1 MNAPV
6 TLRAQRGATLIVG
19 LIMLVL
25 ITLVV
30 TAAFTISSGNLRA
43 VGNMQFRNEAVA
55 AANAATEEVLTSLL
69 IGGSKIAP
77 PAQDIPE
84 DINNDGTT
92 DYNVHI
98 SPPTCVRASVAA
110 PGFSSS
116 LSLGNIMTTQAY
128 WNTIWDIQA
137 DVSDAV
143 TGATVRV
150 RQGVRV
156 LLTHDQMISVC
167 P

>member
-25 ITLVV
+25 ITLMV
-30 TAAFTISSGNLRA
+30 TAAFMISTGNLRA
-43 VGNMQFRNEAVA
+43 VGNMQYRNEAIA
-55 AANAATEEVLTSLL
+55 AANAATEEVLNSLL
-69 IGGSKIAP
+69 TGGSEVAP
-77 PAQDIPE
+77 PGQEIGV
-84 DINNDGTT
+84 DINNDGSFE
-92 DYNVHI
+92 YNVVI
-98 SPPTCVRASVAA
+98 APPACVRASKAA

-116 LSLGNIMTTQAY
+116 LSLGKAMSTTSF

-137 DVSDAV
+137 DVNDAA

-156 LLTHDQMISVC
+156 LLTQSQKTSVC

>member
-1 MNAPV
+1 MNAPI
-6 TLRAQRGATLIVG
+6 TLRAQRGATLVVG

-25 ITLVV
+25 ITLLV
-30 TAAFTISSGNLRA
+30 TAAFMISNGNLRA
-43 VGNMQFRNEAVA
+43 VGNMQFRNEAIA
-55 AANAATEEVLTSLL
+55 AANAATEEVLNSLL
-69 IGGSKIAP
+69 TKGSTVAP
-77 PAQDIPE
+77 PQQDIPV
-84 DINNDGTT
+84 DIDNNGST
-92 DYNVHI
+92 DYMVHI

-110 PGFSSS
+110 PGYSSS
-116 LSLGNIMTTQAY
+116 LSLGNIMTTQSF
-128 WNTIWDIQA
+128 WNTIWDIQD

-156 LLTHDQMISVC
+156 LLTHSQKDAVC

>member
-30 TAAFTISSGNLRA
+30 TAAFMISSGNLRA

-69 IGGSKIAP
+69 TGGSMVAP
-77 PAQDIPE
+77 PSQSISV
-84 DINNDGTT
+84 DINNDGN
-92 DYNVHI
+92 DEYNVTI
-98 SPPTCVRASVAA
+98 AKPTCVRASKAA

-116 LSLGNIMTTQAY
+116 LSLGKAMSTSSF

-137 DVSDAV
+137 DVDDIV
-143 TGATVRV
+143 TGARVRV

-156 LLTHDQMISVC
+156 LLSESQKASVC